1 MMRRRRSPYDLS
13 EKLEEARHQ
22 FWEMLIITI
31 AMGTALGLFGA
42 AAYEIAFRI
51 FEHTLTGL
59 LLVLAL
65 AVILIGVALHQWM
78 KMAEV
83 SHFETKILAIE
94 VAIPYLKTG
103 KDRIEVLK
111 LHPYRPPYQP
121 AKFARDYFAGALPP
135 GSDDNRKLAF
145 AWDQA
150 LMAGQPVQTVL
161 RTWHNWLVEAL
172 ILAALHRYSEEA
184 LGGEAKY
191 KWHAVDMD
199 ARDMPFAELPQAI
212 KENPVL
218 PWQISSEKQRLTRED
233 RIRAWKLH
241 LPQDVTLTVDDVSPD
256 VREYRLSFGPGTRDV
271 TITRHNNPW
280 VADARSQPGKV
291 LGEGARQRI
300 AKVGKGGYYVF
311 GSRIQV
317 RGELQYGVPPEE
329 DPMQQWVTG
338 LMSSIEEA
346 LDFGYFLQHRPMRM
360 IPDIAWKVGDMNL
373 NDSLARKLDGLQRQL
388 NGLEKKL
395 EGSQKQIAGLKE
407 DIRTIQKT
415 LEEKP

>member
-13 EKLEEARHQ
+13 EKIKEARHQ
-22 FWEMLIITI
+22 FWEVLIITI
-31 AMGTALGLFGA
+31 AIGAALGLFGA

-51 FEHTLTGL
+51 FEHTLAGL
-59 LLVLAL
+59 FLVLAL
-65 AVILIGVALHQWM
+65 AVIFIGVALRQWM

-83 SHFETKILAIE
+83 SHFETKILTIE

-103 KDRIEVLK
+103 KDRIEVPK
-111 LHPYRPPYQP
+111 LHPYRPPYRPVQ
-121 AKFARDYFAGALPP
+121 FARAYFAGTLPS
-135 GSDDNRKLAF
+135 GSDDNRELAF

-150 LMAGQPVQTVL
+150 LVAGHPVQTVL

-172 ILAALHRYSEEA
+172 ILAALHRYSEDA

-191 KWHAVDMD
+191 KWYAVDMEAD
-199 ARDMPFAELPQAI
+199 EMPFAALPQAI

-218 PWQISSEKQRLTRED
+218 PWQVSSEKQRLTRED
-233 RIRAWKLH
+233 RIRAWKLR
-241 LPQDVTLTVDDVSPD
+241 LPDDVTFTVEDVSPD
-256 VREYRLSFGPGTRDV
+256 VREYRLSFGPDTRDV
-271 TITRHNNPW
+271 TITRYNNPW
-280 VADARSQPGKV
+280 VADAKSQPGKV
-291 LGEGARQRI
+291 LGEGEQQRI

-317 RGELQYGVPPEE
+317 RGELQYGIPPEE

-338 LMSSIEEA
+338 LLSYLEEA

-360 IPDIAWKVGDMNL
+360 IPDIAWKVGDMNP

-395 EGSQKQIAGLKE
+395 EGSQKQIAGLKG